1 MKYLS
6 LMLIALLILTA
17 CATQEPSKAKQLAE
31 ELKQQAETPVQEVTE
46 TPTEEAK
53 PAEQPEAMPA
63 EEPKP
68 VEVQQPE
75 TKTEATEEITSPPQ
89 QRTKMYKFLDIFAKN
104 VKSYQFDYKSNKY
117 FVKGTRYKII
127 LPIPVIVKYAKFG
140 EIEKNLFYYDTV
152 YLDRATKTAIAFCEG
167 HESHVNSQ
175 CTDLNLFDLA
185 YPVDYKKYDI
195 LLPEDWLF
203 NYLNLE
209 PNQLEENKYYLK
221 GRASVFVKFNLD
233 PTVELNI
240 DPGTGL
246 ILQADQK
253 KGSQL
258 IARNSYDNL
267 VSNIVRDIDVQHRSK
282 SEIPTSEPF
291 YR

>member
-1 MKYLS
+1 
-6 LMLIALLILTA
+6 MLIALLILTA

-31 ELKQQAETPVQEVTE
+31 ELKQQAAEPQVKET
-46 TPTEEAK
+46 TEEAK
-53 PAEQPEAMPA
+53 PATTEAMPS
-63 EEPKP
+63 EEPKQA
-68 VEVQQPE
+68 EVTQPE
-75 TKTEATEEITSPPQ
+75 TKAEATEETTSPPQ
-89 QRTKMYKFLDIFAKN
+89 QRTKMYRFLDTFAKN
-104 VKSYQFDYKSNKY
+104 VKSYQFEYKANKY

-127 LPIPVIVKYAKFG
+127 LLTPVIVKYAKFG
-140 EIEKNLFYYDTV
+140 EIEKNIFYYDTV

-185 YPVDYKKYDI
+185 YLADYKKYDI
-195 LLPEDWLF
+195 LLPEDWMF
-203 NYLNLE
+203 NYLNLD
-209 PNQLEENKYYLK
+209 PNQVEENKYYIK
-221 GRASVFVKFNLD
+221 GRSSVFVKFNLD

-253 KGSQL
+253 RGSQL
-258 IARNSYDNL
+258 IARNSYDKL
-267 VSNIVRDIDVQHRSK
+267 VSNEVRDIDVQHRSK